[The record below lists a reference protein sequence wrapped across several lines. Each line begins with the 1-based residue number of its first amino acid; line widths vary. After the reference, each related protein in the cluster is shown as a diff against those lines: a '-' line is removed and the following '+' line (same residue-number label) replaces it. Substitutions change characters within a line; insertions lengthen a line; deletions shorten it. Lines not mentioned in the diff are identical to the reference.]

1 MSNGSNLSLV
11 LLLNVGVRDTAQTKT
26 GGGTLTQRHETV
38 RYTTPKGEAN
48 TSFPRGG
55 RNRPCFQ
62 GAKECTWRHP
72 RGGWHPHRCA

>member
-1 MSNGSNLSLV
+1 MGNGSNLSLV

-26 GGGTLTQRHETV
+26 GGGMLTQRHETG

-55 RNRPCFQ
+55 RNRTCFQ
-62 GAKECTWRHP
+62 GARETWRHP